1 MREFN
6 IQPLNQY
13 TQLLA
18 LNFYTPDYQLLIPMP
33 AVSWRDF
40 LLYHDNQ
47 PLLFTQ
53 ALFWFLFG
61 GVLLGYPLIY
71 RHLKARNLF
80 LMAFSWFFYYKTGG
94 WFLFLLLFTAVF
106 DFTAARLVYRSTNA
120 AKRKALIVASVAIN
134 LGVLAYFKYTFFFVD
149 ALNYLTGAHY
159 AAQNWLAGA
168 ANQSLGTH
176 FDVLTII
183 LPVGVSFYT
192 FQSMSYTIDV
202 YRGDLKPVTNF
213 LDFAFFVSFFPQLV
227 AGPIVRASE
236 FVPQIYKPY
245 SLTSA
250 EYGRAVFLIVNGL
263 AKKILISDYLA
274 ANFVDRVFAS
284 PLQFT
289 GFENLLA
296 VYGYA
301 IQIYCDFS
309 GYTDIAIGVALLL
322 GFRLALNFDSPYQ
335 STSITEFWRR
345 WHISLSSWLR
355 DYLYIPLGGNRRGK
369 ARAYLNQ
376 FLTMLLGGLWHG
388 ASIRFLVW
396 GALHGMA
403 LAVHKAWG
411 QLRSTNYEVQTAGG
425 RPSARQFVIRTS
437 QFVISWALTFHFVCF
452 CWIFF
457 RADSMT
463 TAVAVIHRI
472 ATAFQPELIPT
483 MLPAYARVF
492 GLMALAYYLHFIPR
506 PVKEGVRGWFG
517 RVPDLGKAL
526 LIVAVVVVLFQVK
539 NAQMQPFIYFQF

>member
-1 MREFN
+1 MATARG
-6 IQPLNQY
+6 
-13 TQLLA
+13 T
-18 LNFYTPDYQLLIPMP
+18 
-33 AVSWRDF
+33 AVTADF

-53 ALFWFLFG
+53 ALFWGLFG
-61 GVLLGYPLIY
+61 VVLLIYPLIY
-71 RHLKARNLF
+71 RTIKARNFF

-94 WFLFLLLFTAVF
+94 YFLLLLLFTAVF
-106 DFTAARLVYRSTNA
+106 DFSAARAVYRSKSPA
-120 AKRKALIVASVAIN
+120 VRQALIAASCTVN

-149 ALNYLTGAHY
+149 ALNWALGTHY
-159 AAQNWLAGA
+159 VAQNWLAMA
-168 ANQSLGTH
+168 VNQTAGTG
-176 FDVLTII
+176 FDVATII

-202 YRGDLKPVTNF
+202 YRGELKPVTSF

-236 FVPQIYKPY
+236 FVPQLYAPY
-245 SLTSA
+245 RLTRD

-274 ANFVDRVFAS
+274 ANFVDRVFAG
-284 PLQFT
+284 PTQFT
-289 GFENLLA
+289 GFENLMA

-301 IQIYCDFS
+301 LQIYCDFS

-322 GFRLALNFDSPYQ
+322 GFRLSLNFDSPYQ

-355 DYLYIPLGGNRRGK
+355 DYLYIPLGGNRHGK
-369 ARAYLNQ
+369 LRAYRNQ

-388 ASIRFLVW
+388 ASIRFLIW
-396 GALHGMA
+396 GALHGVA
-403 LAVHKAWG
+403 LAVHKAVSSFEFRVSRNPATRHSPLATFLAW
-411 QLRSTNYEVQTAGG
+411 L
-425 RPSARQFVIRTS
+425 
-437 QFVISWALTFHFVCF
+437 LTFHFVCF

-457 RADSMT
+457 RADTLALAGS
-463 TAVAVIHRI
+463 VIRQI
-472 ATAFQPELIPT
+472 GTDFQPQLIPA

-492 GLMALAYYLHFIPR
+492 GLMAFGYYLHFIPA
-506 PVKEGVRGWFG
+506 PVKGGVRVWFG

-526 LIVAVVVVLFQVK
+526 LIVAVIVLLFQVK
-539 NAQMQPFIYFQF
+539 NAEMQPFIYFQF

>member
-1 MREFN
+1 MF
-6 IQPLNQY
+6 
-13 TQLLA
+13 
-18 LNFYTPDYQLLIPMP
+18 PDLP

-53 ALFWFLFG
+53 ALFWFLFA
-61 GVLLGYPLIY
+61 GVLLVYPLIY
-71 RHLKARNLF
+71 KTIKARNLF

-106 DFTAARLVYRSTNA
+106 DFSTAQLVYRSRRPA
-120 AKRKALIVASVAIN
+120 VRQALIAASVTIN
-134 LGVLAYFKYTFFFVD
+134 LSVLAYFKYTFFFVD
-149 ALNYLTGAHY
+149 ALNYFTDGQY
-159 AAQNWLAGA
+159 VAQNWLAGL
-168 ANQSLGTH
+168 ANRSLGTH
-176 FDVLTII
+176 FDIWTII

-202 YRGDLKPVTNF
+202 YRGELKPVTNF
-213 LDFAFFVSFFPQLV
+213 FDFAFFVSFFPQLV
-227 AGPIVRASE
+227 AGPIVRASD
-236 FVPQIYKPY
+236 FIPQLYQPY
-245 SLTSA
+245 SLTST

-274 ANFVDRVFAS
+274 ANFVDRVYAA
-284 PLQFT
+284 PMQFT
-289 GFENLLA
+289 GFENLMA
-296 VYGYA
+296 TYGYA

-322 GFRLALNFDSPYQ
+322 GFRLVLNFDSPYQ

-355 DYLYIPLGGNRRGK
+355 DYLYIPLGGNRKGK

-396 GALHGMA
+396 GALHGVA
-403 LAVHKAWG
+403 LATHKAW
-411 QLRSTNYEVQTAGG
+411 LSVTASVPAPRSRLVAGG
-425 RPSARQFVIRTS
+425 GRLLA
-437 QFVISWALTFHFVCF
+437 WALTFHFVCL
-452 CWIFF
+452 CWVFF
-457 RADSMT
+457 RAESMT
-463 TAVAVIHRI
+463 TALNVLHQIGTDFKPA
-472 ATAFQPELIPT
+472 LIPA

-506 PVKEGVRGWFG
+506 AVKDSVLGWFG

-526 LIVAVVVVLFQVK
+526 LVVAVVVLLFQVK
-539 NAQMQPFIYFQF
+539 NAEMQPFIYFQF

>member
-1 MREFN
+1 MF
-6 IQPLNQY
+6 PDLS
-13 TQLLA
+13 A
-18 LNFYTPDYQLLIPMP
+18 LKN
-33 AVSWRDF
+33 VSWRDF

-61 GVLLGYPLIY
+61 GVLLVYPLIY
-71 RHLKARNLF
+71 KSMKARNLF

-94 WFLFLLLFTAVF
+94 WFLFLLLFTAIF
-106 DFTAARLVYRSTNA
+106 DFTAAQLVYRSTSVA
-120 AKRKALIVASVAIN
+120 RRKALIAASMAIN

-149 ALNYLTGAHY
+149 AVNYVTGGQY
-159 AAQNWLAGA
+159 VAQNWLAGL
-168 ANQSLGTH
+168 ANYSLGTH
-176 FDVLTII
+176 YDVLTII

-236 FVPQIYKPY
+236 FIPQIYKPY
-245 SLTSA
+245 TLSSTD
-250 EYGRAVFLIVNGL
+250 YGRAVFLIVNGL

-274 ANFVDRVFAS
+274 ANFVDRVFAA
-284 PLQFT
+284 PLSFT
-289 GFENLLA
+289 GFENLMA

-309 GYTDIAIGVALLL
+309 GYTDMAIGVALLL

-355 DYLYIPLGGNRRGK
+355 DYLYIPLGGNRHGK

-388 ASIRFLVW
+388 ASIRFIVW
-396 GALHGMA
+396 GALHGVA
-403 LAVHKAWG
+403 LAVHKIASGDKPQAASLG
-411 QLRSTNYEVQTAGG
+411 QKGLAAYRLPLA
-425 RPSARQFVIRTS
+425 A
-437 QFVISWALTFHFVCF
+437 SWFLTFHFVCF

-457 RADSMT
+457 RADSM
-463 TAVAVIHRI
+463 AISLAVIKQI
-472 ATAFQPELIPT
+472 FTDFKPALIPA

-492 GLMALAYYLHFIPR
+492 GLMVFAYYLHFIPR

-526 LIVAVVVVLFQVK
+526 LIVAVVVLLFQVK
-539 NAQMQPFIYFQF
+539 NAEMQPFIYFQF

>member
-1 MREFN
+1 MCLVFPEL
-6 IQPLNQY
+6 P
-13 TQLLA
+13 A
-18 LNFYTPDYQLLIPMP
+18 LTGIT
-33 AVSWRDF
+33 WRDF
-40 LLYHDNQ
+40 LLYADNQ

-61 GVLLGYPLIY
+61 GVLLIYPLIY
-71 RHLKARNLF
+71 KSIKARNLF

-94 WFLFLLLFTAVF
+94 WFLFLLLFTALF
-106 DFTAARLVYRSTNA
+106 DFTAAQLVYRSTNLT
-120 AKRKALIVASVAIN
+120 KRRALIVASVAIN

-168 ANQSLGTH
+168 ANTSLGTH

-227 AGPIVRASE
+227 AGPIVRASD
-236 FVPQIYKPY
+236 FVPQIYQPY
-245 SLTSA
+245 SLTST
-250 EYGRAVFLIVNGL
+250 EYGRAVFLVVNGL

-289 GFENLLA
+289 GFENLMA

-335 STSITEFWRR
+335 STNITEFWRR

-355 DYLYIPLGGNRRGK
+355 DYLYIPLGGNRHGK

-388 ASIRFLVW
+388 ASIRFMVW
-396 GALHGMA
+396 GALHGSA
-403 LAVHKAWG
+403 LAVHKAW
-411 QLRSTNYEVQTAGG
+411 RSMGNEESGIRNEKTG
-425 RPSARQFVIRTS
+425 RRFFIPYPSFLS
-437 QFVISWALTFHFVCF
+437 DFFSWALTFHFVCF

-457 RADSMT
+457 RADSMA
-463 TAVAVIHRI
+463 TAVAVVHRI
-472 ATAFQPELIPT
+472 ATAFQPELIPA

-492 GLMALAYYLHFIPR
+492 GLLVLAYYLHFIPR
-506 PVKEGVRGWFG
+506 AVKEGVRGWFG

-526 LIVAVVVVLFQVK
+526 LIVAVVVLLFQVK

>member
-1 MREFN
+1 MTNTHHPPPSYSLVFS
-6 IQPLNQY
+6 PPVFPSL
-13 TQLLA
+13 
-18 LNFYTPDYQLLIPMP
+18 P

-40 LLYHDNQ
+40 FLYHDNQ

-53 ALFWFLFG
+53 ALFWILFA
-61 GVLLGYPLIY
+61 GVLLVYPLIY
-71 RHLKARNLF
+71 KHIKARNLF

-106 DFTAARLVYRSTNA
+106 DFTAAQLVYRSTNTA
-120 AKRKALIVASVAIN
+120 RRKALIAASMAIN

-149 ALNYLTGAHY
+149 VVNFFSGGQYH
-159 AAQNWLAGA
+159 AQNWLAA
-168 ANQSLGTH
+168 LANRSLGTE

-236 FVPQIYKPY
+236 FVPQIYQPY
-245 SLTSA
+245 SLSSA

-263 AKKILISDYLA
+263 AKKILISDYIA
-274 ANFVDRVFAS
+274 GNFVDRVFAS

-289 GFENLLA
+289 GFENLMA

-388 ASIRFLVW
+388 ASVRFIIW
-396 GALHGMA
+396 GALHGGA
-403 LAVHKAWG
+403 LAVHKIASSRKLQVASHEQKG
-411 QLRSTNYEVQTAGG
+411 LAANSLQLVA
-425 RPSARQFVIRTS
+425 
-437 QFVISWALTFHFVCF
+437 SWFLTFHFVCF

-457 RADSMT
+457 RADSVAT
-463 TAVAVIHRI
+463 ATAVVHRI
-472 ATAFQPELIPT
+472 CTAFQPELIPA

-517 RVPDLGKAL
+517 RVPDVGKAL
-526 LIVAVVVVLFQVK
+526 LIVAVVVLLFQVK